1 MINNTNPFQVC
12 MPHHQNKSKTL
23 SLLCVFNLPLIVM
36 KPISNLIDY
45 IQDKRMWI
53 LLKEQVYMH
62 LIPVWFKKIIPMM
75 NKSCFSFPSQTSDRM
90 KYIFFIWDY
99 LYEEYNLNIGIY
111 KRDVLGKKMYEVQK
125 NLEIIA
131 NMLYRIL
138 LLKHALHILSQTDFN
153 YGKDLFS
160 TTLRNFGTWR
170 YSGH

>member
-1 MINNTNPFQVC
+1 MC
-12 MPHHQNKSKTL
+12 LPHHQNKSKTL

-53 LLKEQVYMH
+53 LLKVQVYMH
-62 LIPVWFKKIIPMM
+62 LIPVWFKKIFPMM
-75 NKSCFSFPSQTSDRM
+75 NESCFSFPSQTSDRM
-90 KYIFFIWDY
+90 KYIYFIWDY

-111 KRDVLGKKMYEVQK
+111 KRDLLGKKCMKYK
-125 NLEIIA
+125 RTWRSYIA
-131 NMLYRIL
+131 YSQSNRL
-138 LLKHALHILSQTDFN
+138 LCS

-170 YSGH
+170 